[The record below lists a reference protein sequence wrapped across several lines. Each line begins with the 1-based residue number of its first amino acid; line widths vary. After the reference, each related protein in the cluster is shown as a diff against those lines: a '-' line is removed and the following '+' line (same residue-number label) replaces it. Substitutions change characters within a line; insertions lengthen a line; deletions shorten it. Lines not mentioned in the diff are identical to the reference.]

1 MSEFEKEV
9 KKALIDKDMTMGD
22 LAEILGITLSYVSD
36 LIKGKRTSKEQIQ
49 KIRDVLDIPKSVEYE

>member
-22 LAEILGITLSYVSD
+22 LAKILGITLSYVSD
-36 LIKGKRTSKEQIQ
+36 LIKGKRTNKEQIQ

>member
-22 LAEILGITLSYVSD
+22 LAEILGITLSYMSD
-36 LIKGKRTSKEQIQ
+36 LIKGKRTNKEQIQ

>member
-1 MSEFEKEV
+1 MSKFEKEV

-22 LAEILGITLSYVSD
+22 LAEILGITLSYMSD
-36 LIKGKRTSKEQIQ
+36 LIKGKRTNKEQIQ

>member
-36 LIKGKRTSKEQIQ
+36 LIKGKRTNKEQIQ

>member
-36 LIKGKRTSKEQIQ
+36 LIKGKRTNKEQIQ
-49 KIRDVLDIPKSVEYE
+49 KIRDVLDIPKSVEDE